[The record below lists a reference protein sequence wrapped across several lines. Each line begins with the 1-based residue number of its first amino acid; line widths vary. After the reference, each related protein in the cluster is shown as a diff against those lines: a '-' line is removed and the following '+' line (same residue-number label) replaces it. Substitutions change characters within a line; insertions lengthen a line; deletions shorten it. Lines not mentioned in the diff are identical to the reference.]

1 MFSSASLQCSFKK
14 TFLSLFAILWNSA
27 FSWLYLSLFPL
38 PFLLFSAICKASSD
52 TTLLLAFVFLWGGF
66 GHNLQCYEPPSIVLQ
81 ALQLPNLIPWI
92 YLSLLLFSGGSDGKA
107 SACNT
112 GDLSSIPGLGRS
124 PEKGL
129 ATHSSTLAWKI
140 PWTVAWQALLPMGIL
155 QARILEW
162 VACPLPGDLPDPGIE
177 LRSPVLQVDSLPS
190 EPQGKPPKELHS
202 CILTMN
208 NWNLK

>member
-124 PEKGL
+124 LGGGHGNP
-129 ATHSSTLAWKI
+129 SSILAWRI
-140 PWTVAWQALLPMGIL
+140 PWTEEPGSLQSMGS
-155 QARILEW
+155 QR
-162 VACPLPGDLPDPGIE
+162 VGHD
-177 LRSPVLQVDSLPS
+177 
-190 EPQGKPPKELHS
+190 
-202 CILTMN
+202 
-208 NWNLK
+208 